1 MKKSIYLFSV
11 ALLGASLCPSSVFA
25 GETSAVETPK
35 VITEFVESQENNPPE
50 STDAVKSPEQTESAE
65 TAIAPDVQNQTQETT
80 TTNEVLP
87 ETAPEIPQEIAS
99 SEEPEENEP
108 IESAEET
115 QTYLAAAEQTLQA
128 PAENENVD
136 NVESTIQAAVPEAKT
151 ARAANVPLKDDHDG
165 KIVDHGKANTDEA
178 AKISS
183 EYNFMPNFEKLEGI
197 EVGGTNDFN
206 EGASAFDFNLKN
218 AKFNSITVTYK
229 NVGTYNGKV
238 IDMKVTVIDWN
249 VFSGNPSRTQVSIH
263 KTQGITM
270 RGISDIRLNYAFL
283 DRLTGKP
290 VNLSGFFN
298 FTDIDLKQS
307 IDIFDNANVQN
318 FYVTKDNVL
327 YYKVHNGYIKIGDIS
342 GNNSNLSDMDH
353 WLTYTYKNIS
363 SFDVRYNQEYET
375 GAVFTYTYQA
385 PVVIEEKP
393 TVDPQAPDDN
403 SKETKEPEELKED
416 SVTPIKDE
424 PLSPVKVSV
433 KEKAKLVQLIEQKP
447 VFIATK
453 LADKVAKP
461 QTVAEARQLVQE
473 KQVALP
479 QTNEKKASIFTTL
492 GGAGLV
498 FLSGL
503 FIVKKKK
510 DQ

>member
-1 MKKSIYLFSV
+1 MKKSVYLFSV

-25 GETSAVETPK
+25 GETPAVETPK
-35 VITEFVESQENNPPE
+35 VITEFVESQENHPPE
-50 STDAVKSPEQTESAE
+50 AADAVKLPEQTESVE

-80 TTNEVLP
+80 TTSEVLP
-87 ETAPEIPQEIAS
+87 ETVPELPLESAP
-99 SEEPEENEP
+99 SEEPEVNNP
-108 IESAEET
+108 IESAEEA
-115 QTYLAAAEQTLQA
+115 QTDLAVAEQTLQTT
-128 PAENENVD
+128 AENAKVD
-136 NVESTIQAAVPEAKT
+136 SAESTIQAATPEAKT
-151 ARAANVPLKDDHDG
+151 ARAANVSLKDDHDG
-165 KIVDHGKANTDEA
+165 KIVDHGKASTDEA

-183 EYNFMPNFEKLEGI
+183 EYNFMPNFENLEGI

-218 AKFNSITVTYK
+218 ATFNTITVTYK

-238 IDMKVTVIDWN
+238 IDMKVTVIDWS
-249 VFSGNPSRTQVSIH
+249 VFAGNPSRTQVSIH

-290 VNLSGFFN
+290 ASLSGFFN

-327 YYKVHNGYIKIGDIS
+327 YYKVHNGYIKIGDIT

-393 TVDPQAPDDN
+393 TVDPQAPDN
-403 SKETKEPEELKED
+403 SKETKEPEELKAD
-416 SVTPIKDE
+416 SITPVKDK
-424 PLSPVKVSV
+424 PISPVKVSV
-433 KEKAKLVQLIEQKP
+433 KEKAKLVQLIELKP

-453 LADKVAKP
+453 LADKIAKP